1 MNVDASIDTPPL
13 KAKSLGNALEKL
25 GQKIATGELLPGEQI
40 RQQEMAE
47 QLGISRVPL
56 REALNVLADQG
67 LLMHMPNKGY
77 FVVKRPL
84 SELLQISRMLDLLE
98 DELFTSITWPQTE
111 AIDALTFLNGQM
123 KKSSVSENWT
133 PLIALNREFHWK
145 IYSFSSYKLIQE
157 ELKRLWAM
165 VDPYLATKMTEPKAR
180 NVTLREHQEII
191 DALKSEDYQRLIL
204 TIKNHRR
211 SAAQGMRGVKVS

>member
-1 MNVDASIDTPPL
+1 MNAAVTSQP

-25 GQKIATGELLPGEQI
+25 GQKIAAGELLPGEQI

-56 REALNVLADQG
+56 REALNLLADQG
-67 LLMHMPNKGY
+67 LLMHSPNKGY

-98 DELFTSITWPQTE
+98 DELFSSITWPDSE
-111 AIDALTFLNGQM
+111 AIDELILLNEQM
-123 KKSSVSENWT
+123 KQSSESEDWT

-145 IYSFSSYKLIQE
+145 IFSFSPYKLIQD
-157 ELKRLWAM
+157 ELKRLWSM
-165 VDPYLATKMTEPKAR
+165 VDPYLATKMTERRAR
-180 NVTLREHQEII
+180 NITLQEHQKII
-191 DALKSEDYQRLIL
+191 IALKSGKLDLL
-204 TIKNHRR
+204 TQGIKNHRS
-211 SAAQGMRGVKVS
+211 SAAQGLNGVNVR